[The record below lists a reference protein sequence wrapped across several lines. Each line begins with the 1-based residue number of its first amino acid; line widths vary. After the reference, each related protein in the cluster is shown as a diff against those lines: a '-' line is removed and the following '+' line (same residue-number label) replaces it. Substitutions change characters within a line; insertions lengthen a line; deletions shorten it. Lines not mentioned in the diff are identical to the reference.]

1 MVWNGQDRNAANA
14 LQEAEAALAVRDE
27 AVHHVRVLFMLLERR
42 LDVLRERIDAL
53 RKASSQYMKV
63 DRLLGYQ
70 ATASHLFGPAARPA
84 GIPNGH
90 FNTISRAP
98 AVFAGM
104 WGVGR
109 EQRTSGYYVGLS
121 VDEVAPHVYYLDWQ
135 GNDPFHGVILGRTG
149 KGKTVGA
156 QALAWRMAE
165 QDVQVVLLEPQG
177 HSQRLYQLATSHN
190 GASHRDEQ
198 GNDRGG
204 QSQSASYNPIS
215 YANTRLNILDVVYE
229 NVTDQYDHVITL
241 LGLLLDPLGDG
252 RRRFSN
258 AEVAAIRRALQLT
271 YARYDWEGELMAD
284 HSLTPTLDVFCHRLR
299 QAAAEAACAPLVT
312 VGGAGTLG
320 SGGLAL
326 PHTDEGQVSAVALSL
341 AEEIEGLYVYG
352 DYARSFNVP
361 TNLDLTLKER
371 IVLFDFS
378 HVPERRRPLFY
389 YAVLAGINH
398 QVRRHPRKRA
408 IIVDEVHYMSR
419 EGGLMGFL
427 ANMVK
432 TVRTFGAAVVLI
444 DQDLEAFIGVDG
456 AQAESMAAGMD
467 IAAGQFILNNVSW
480 TIAFG
485 MKRDA
490 AYRLAR
496 HYKSEILPSHA
507 EFLAQMGSNV
517 DHGKGMAVVRAD
529 G

>member
-1 MVWNGQDRNAANA
+1 MS
-14 LQEAEAALAVRDE
+14 E
-27 AVHHVRVLFMLLERR
+27 ERR
-42 LDVLRERIDAL
+42 I
-53 RKASSQYMKV
+53 QP
-63 DRLLGYQ
+63 
-70 ATASHLFGPAARPA
+70 ATP
-84 GIPNGH
+84 
-90 FNTISRAP
+90 
-98 AVFAGM
+98 
-104 WGVGR
+104 GVGE
-109 EQRTSGYYVGLS
+109 EQVSTVGLR
-121 VDEVAPHVYYLDWQ
+121 L
-135 GNDPFHGVILGRTG
+135 
-149 KGKTVGA
+149 A
-156 QALAWRMAE
+156 Q
-165 QDVQVVLLEPQG
+165 
-177 HSQRLYQLATSHN
+177 
-190 GASHRDEQ
+190 
-198 GNDRGG
+198 
-204 QSQSASYNPIS
+204 
-215 YANTRLNILDVVYE
+215 
-229 NVTDQYDHVITL
+229 
-241 LGLLLDPLGDG
+241 
-252 RRRFSN
+252 
-258 AEVAAIRRALQLT
+258 
-271 YARYDWEGELMAD
+271 
-284 HSLTPTLDVFCHRLR
+284 
-299 QAAAEAACAPLVT
+299 
-312 VGGAGTLG
+312 
-320 SGGLAL
+320 
-326 PHTDEGQVSAVALSL
+326 
-341 AEEIEGLYVYG
+341 EIEGLYVYG
-352 DYARSFNVP
+352 DYANQFNVP
-361 TNLDLTLKER
+361 TNIDLTLKEP

-389 YAVLAGINH
+389 YAVRAGINH

-529 G
+529 GKADMVYFQLRPSEAAQLFGS